1 LVNFKRLF
9 FALVFLSPATA
20 SWADA
25 IVRAADYDSYWL
37 WAGVRARAD
46 IEKARTIYLL
56 QGEVGPDRAGAVRL
70 TAQGGGEPGPHAAT
84 LWLAYRARS
93 LDWSPDIIAAI
104 LRRYEAWR
112 AKPGGV
118 AGVQVDFDATTR
130 GLANYAAFLRDLRR
144 SLPEGCR
151 LSVTGLMDWASQA
164 SLEDI
169 DALSGTVD
177 EIIFQTYRGR
187 ETVQNIDAYVAR
199 LDRLRVPFR
208 LGLAEGAVW
217 APPEA
222 LGRNANFRGYVV
234 FLRNLP

>member
-93 LDWSPDIIAAI
+93 LDWSPDIIAALLAYKWI
-104 LRRYEAWR
+104 STQRRA
-112 AKPGGV
+112 ALPITPPFCATCGGPCRKV
-118 AGVQVDFDATTR
+118 AGSA
-130 GLANYAAFLRDLRR
+130 
-144 SLPEGCR
+144 
-151 LSVTGLMDWASQA
+151 
-164 SLEDI
+164 
-169 DALSGTVD
+169 
-177 EIIFQTYRGR
+177 
-187 ETVQNIDAYVAR
+187 
-199 LDRLRVPFR
+199 
-208 LGLAEGAVW
+208 
-217 APPEA
+217 
-222 LGRNANFRGYVV
+222 
-234 FLRNLP
+234 